1 MTDDIAT
8 PPTYDD
14 VLARARDER
23 WVERL
28 HARDAS
34 LWSSD
39 PDVQATIAER
49 LGWLDAPIHFHE
61 EIGPLEAFGEAARD
75 AGYRSAVVAG
85 MGGSSLAPD
94 VLRRTFGDGGD
105 WLTLRIL
112 DSTDPAAVAATVDD
126 LTRSRPSSSS
136 PRSRA
141 PPPSRSPSRP
151 TPGSGSSEPL
161 AATHQHEA
169 HPGDFMI
176 LVTDP
181 ERSLQA
187 IPHHDEVREVFL
199 NPPDI
204 GGRYAAL
211 TYVGLLPASLIGLD
225 LDPLLGSARKMLDAC
240 HAKDPATNP
249 GFELGLTLGVQALA
263 GRDKL
268 TFVADP
274 EIAAFGAWAEQLVA
288 ESTGKHGVGIVPIDL
303 EPLGEADRYGPDRLF
318 VRLALADSSGPA
330 PAPDGTTADDLLAA
344 LEAAGHPV
352 IRIALDDPMD
362 LGGEFVR
369 WEIATAVAGAVLG
382 IDPFDQPNVEEAK
395 EHTRTALARHDDG
408 GGGGSG
414 DAPRRRRSRP
424 TGRIWPSPCGPIS
437 PHSGRTAT
445 RPSRRSSRRPTN
457 AIARS
462 PGLRLLLRD
471 ATRRATTAGYGPRF
485 LHSTGQLHKGGAPIG
500 WFLQLTADHP
510 QDRPIPG
517 KPYTFGELID
527 AQAAGD
533 LAALRTHHLPV
544 LRVHLGPDPDAGL
557 AALEAALAIALLE
570 GLRDHAHRVHRSR
583 PDGGQHGPPASSRR
597 ARGGR
602 LQPDRREDPRDR
614 RRGRDPG
621 LQPRGAGRQ
630 ARGAPGGLGD
640 GPGRR
645 RDAGPDRASSRSSWP
660 RATRS
665 STAATRT
672 STTTSVATP
681 SWRRDGHP
689 LRRRR
694 HERRD
699 LGPGQR
705 LLPDG
710 RRGGRRGR
718 AARADLPLPGARRTA
733 TSTSADPAPGTT

>member
-1 MTDDIAT
+1 MTDETAT
-8 PPTYDD
+8 PSTYDAA
-14 VLARARDER
+14 VARARSEH

-28 HARDAS
+28 HERDAS
-34 LWSSD
+34 LWSDD
-39 PDVQATIAER
+39 PDVQVTIAQR
-49 LGWLDAPIHFHE
+49 LGWLDAPVHFHE

-126 LTRSRPSSSS
+126 LYPLETLFIV
-136 PRSRA
+136 A
-141 PPPSRSPSRP
+141 
-151 TPGSGSSEPL
+151 TKSGTTAEPLAFQADAWERIEKSL

-240 HAKDPATNP
+240 HAKDPAANP

-303 EPLGEADRYGPDRLF
+303 EPLGNLDRYGPDRLF

-330 PAPDGTTADDLLAA
+330 PAPDGTSADGLLAA

-362 LGGEFVR
+362 IGGEFVR
-369 WEIATAVAGAVLG
+369 WEIATAVAGKVLG

-395 EHTRTALARHDDG
+395 EHTRAALAQHDDG
-408 GGGGSG
+408 GGAGTGRRLEG
-414 DAPRRRRSRP
+414 AILADAPDLAAALRTHLAALRANGYAAIQAFIAPSDDRDR
-424 TGRIWPSPCGPIS
+424 GLARI
-437 PHSGRTAT
+437 
-445 RPSRRSSRRPTN
+445 
-457 AIARS
+457 
-462 PGLRLLLRD
+462 RLLLRD
-471 ATRRATTAGYGPRF
+471 ATRRATTSGYGPRF

-510 QDRPIPG
+510 DDRPIPG
-517 KPYTFGELID
+517 KPFTFGELID

-533 LAALRTHHLPV
+533 LAALRAHDLPV

-557 AALEAALAIALLE
+557 AALEAALAVALLE
-570 GLRDHAHRVHRSR
+570 G
-583 PDGGQHGPPASSRR
+583 
-597 ARGGR
+597 
-602 LQPDRREDPRDR
+602 
-614 RRGRDPG
+614 
-621 LQPRGAGRQ
+621 
-630 ARGAPGGLGD
+630 
-640 GPGRR
+640 
-645 RDAGPDRASSRSSWP
+645 
-660 RATRS
+660 
-665 STAATRT
+665 
-672 STTTSVATP
+672 
-681 SWRRDGHP
+681 
-689 LRRRR
+689 
-694 HERRD
+694 
-699 LGPGQR
+699 
-705 LLPDG
+705 
-710 RRGGRRGR
+710 
-718 AARADLPLPGARRTA
+718 
-733 TSTSADPAPGTT
+733 